1 MPTSWFKILSIMMAM
16 IPVFC
21 SLGCGGGGGGGFKGE
36 APQARFKATPTVGS
50 YPLTVFFDAA
60 QSSDAD
66 GNITQYQ
73 WDFGDGDPGS
83 GMSSQH
89 TYESEGAF
97 TAMLTVTDNDGM
109 TGSFSAVIDVKRRFG
124 AGGLIKS
131 ADHTTSDGDVNDP
144 NADYASN
151 DSFAEAQIIPAPVTV
166 GGYVNVANA
175 GPAGRSKALGDVDD
189 FYQVFLAQGMN
200 INLYMTADTED
211 SDLNLYLYDD
221 TQALVDASL
230 STGEAVDTLSVP
242 ETGTYYI
249 RIEAVHEGTM
259 ATATNYTLTIGQAL
273 SAGSQFPL
281 RLSDDFVPGEMIVA
295 FKQQDISTQSVSP
308 SIMAQQLGFEVKAQ
322 GPASAML
329 LKLPGTPEDSGAVS
343 ILKQNE
349 TLRRRFDVGT
359 IPASM
364 RGKLETLWMVKLLRH
379 REDVDFAD
387 PNFIRKPMVIPNDSF
402 YDLQWHYPLINLP
415 QAWDVTT
422 GSNDVIVAVVD
433 TGVLLDHPDLIGQ
446 LVSGYDF
453 ISDPDIAV
461 DGDGLDANPY
471 DPGDQDIGGSSF
483 HGTHVT
489 GTIAAATNNAIGGAG
504 VAWQTRIMPLRALG
518 KGGGTLYDIMNAV
531 RYAAG
536 FTNPSGTTPSRAAD
550 IINLSIGGS
559 SPAQSES
566 ELYKEVRGAGLII
579 VAAAGNQGASASLY
593 PASYP
598 EVICVSAV
606 TIQRELAEYSNSGDD
621 ITVAAPGGDLQYDVN
636 GDGHGDGVLSTSGD
650 DMGEGIEMAYAISQG
665 TSMAAPHVSGVIALM
680 KSVYSGLTPD
690 LFDALL
696 MNGDITQD
704 IGLPGRDDSFGYGLI
719 DANKAVQKAQE
730 LAGGGVA
737 IPAILTVNPGSLNF
751 GPYLESATLSI
762 MSGGG
767 TGPLEVTQ
775 VFEDADWLTVSPTA
789 DVDSS
794 GLGTY
799 LARVNRDGLSPG
811 AYATTISFESTANT
825 VYVSVVM
832 QTLSSSNISHA
843 GFHYILLVDP
853 VTQSTIKQLNVGP
866 DDEGN
871 YPYLFTDLGYGEE
884 YLIYA
889 GSDPNNNNK
898 ICESGEAC
906 GAYISLDKPE
916 VLTIIDDRTD
926 LYFTTEFSVSL
937 PAILADETTEKQAS
951 LKRMVLKEVVR

>member
-1 MPTSWFKILSIMMAM
+1 MAVAAVAV
-16 IPVFC
+16 PKVRHPHAQF
-21 SLGCGGGGGGGFKGE
+21 
-36 APQARFKATPTVGS
+36 AATPTVGS
-50 YPLTVFFDAA
+50 YPLTVFFDAT

-73 WDFGDGDPGS
+73 WDFGDGATGS
-83 GMSSQH
+83 GVSPQH

-97 TAMLTVTDNDGM
+97 TAMLSITDNDGM

-124 AGGLIKS
+124 AGGLIES

-200 INLYMTADTED
+200 ITLYMTADTED

-230 STGEAVDTLSVP
+230 STGEAVDALSVP

-249 RIEAVHEGTM
+249 RIEAVREGTL

-308 SIMAQQLGFEVKAQ
+308 WIMAQQLGFEVKAQ

-329 LKLPGTPEDSGAVS
+329 LKLPGTLEDSGAVS

-461 DGDGLDANPY
+461 DGDGLDANPD

-489 GTIAAATNNAIGGAG
+489 GTIAAATNNAMGGAG
-504 VAWQTRIMPLRALG
+504 VAWQTMIMPLRALG

-566 ELYKEVRGAGLII
+566 ELYKEVREAGVII

-606 TIQRELAEYSNSGDD
+606 TIQRELAEYSNFGDD

-650 DMGEGIEMAYAISQG
+650 DTGEGIVMVYAISQG

-730 LAGGGVA
+730 LAGGGVT
-737 IPAILTVNPGSLNF
+737 IPATLTANPGALNF
-751 GPYLESATLSI
+751 GPYLESAALSI
-762 MSGGG
+762 MNGGG
-767 TGPLEVTQ
+767 TGPLEVTR

-789 DVDSS
+789 DVDSA

-799 LARVNRDGLSPG
+799 LVQVSRDGLSPG

-832 QTLSSSNISHA
+832 QTLSSSNVSDA

-853 VTQSTIKQLNVGP
+853 VTLSTIKQLNVGP
-866 DDEGN
+866 DDDGN
-871 YPYLFTDLGYGEE
+871 YPYFFTDLGYGEE

-889 GSDPNNNNK
+889 GSDPNNNNE

-906 GAYISLDKPE
+906 GAYISLDKPQ
-916 VLTIIDDRTD
+916 VLTILDDRTD
-926 LYFTTEFSVSL
+926 LDFTTEFSVSL
-937 PAILADETTEKQAS
+937 PAILADETTGKKAS